1 MKRFAILAGSILL
14 VAMSSYPVLAWGPM
28 WGGGGRGDCWQG
40 SQNYSTVT
48 QEQQEKL
55 DQLNQKFYQETA
67 QMRENLWAKRAEL
80 RENLNTPNPDGEKVK
95 GLQKEISNLNTQLA
109 EKKLDVEL
117 EARNIAPEGT
127 NYAGRTNR
135 GNGNVYGRRGG
146 GYGPGNCWN

>member
-1 MKRFAILAGSILL
+1 
-14 VAMSSYPVLAWGPM
+14 
-28 WGGGGRGDCWQG
+28 
-40 SQNYSTVT
+40 
-48 QEQQEKL
+48 
-55 DQLNQKFYQETA
+55 
-67 QMRENLWAKRAEL
+67 MRENLWAKRAEL